1 LVDLPVLHVFSFTL
15 VVLWVEGLI
24 ISPYSILAHC

>member
-1 LVDLPVLHVFSFTL
+1 MLHVFSFTL

-24 ISPYSILAHC
+24 ISPYSISAHC